1 MILLQFDKRL
11 VSIGNIQSPEE
22 IYKTLSISLESIEKY
37 QTSFSGRGGHENHVK
52 TSKYHWLTFI
62 PVNILE
68 QFRKLVNV
76 YFLSLIILVSATNGP
91 VDPKSWGISLA
102 FIVFLTMIKQAYED
116 YQRHNVDE
124 KNNKREVTVL
134 RKGSLTKIECQDI
147 QVGEIIY
154 LTENDIVPTDA
165 VILSTS
171 NTAGLCYVMTANLNG
186 ETSLKTKQTAK
197 ATSKLGKPK
206 DAKRKLSSMVAH
218 IECENPNPKLDQF
231 MGKLSICPSESD
243 LQPIIRGTDGCSLTA
258 ENLILAGTQ
267 IRNTRDLLC
276 VCVYAGQETKVCL
289 NSQIC
294 KNKFS
299 SIERTYNKYII
310 LFVFILL
317 IQVVSW
323 TLLSMYKSVYWKH
336 ANSDSSNSNHYWY
349 LCNEEKSA
357 GSTDWMLQVL
367 SWLALLQII
376 PISLYVVLEVQKVIL
391 R

>member
-1 MILLQFDKRL
+1 
-11 VSIGNIQSPEE
+11 
-22 IYKTLSISLESIEKY
+22 
-37 QTSFSGRGGHENHVK
+37 
-52 TSKYHWLTFI
+52 
-62 PVNILE
+62 
-68 QFRKLVNV
+68 
-76 YFLSLIILVSATNGP
+76 
-91 VDPKSWGISLA
+91 
-102 FIVFLTMIKQAYED
+102 MIKQAYED

-147 QVGEIIY
+147 RVGEIIY
-154 LTENDIVPTDA
+154 LTEGDIVPTDA
-165 VILSTS
+165 IILSTS

-206 DAKRKLSSMVAH
+206 DAKSKLSSMVAH

-231 MGKLSICPSESD
+231 MGKFSICPSMRPSIESD
-243 LQPIIRGTDGCSLTA
+243 RQPIIRGTAKIPDGCSLTA

-267 IRNTRDLLC
+267 IRNTKDLLC

-349 LCNEEKSA
+349 LYNEEKSA
-357 GSTDWMLQVL
+357 GYTDWMSQAL